1 MTTSN
6 PDSPFLEV
14 SGLRVRFGHVDAVR
28 DVSLTVKRS
37 KVVTLLGPN
46 GAGKTTTLKAICGL
60 VKPSRGE
67 VTINGRR
74 TTGLGAARVT
84 RLGVGLVPEGRRI
97 FPAHTV
103 RENLELGGFIWRR
116 QSSVFEETMTSVLEL
131 FPRLADR
138 LQQAAGS
145 LSGGEAQML
154 AVGRAMMTRPSLL
167 ILDEPSLGLA
177 PRVVDELY
185 DFLGMIRDQQQL
197 SILLVE
203 QAAERA
209 LRFAD
214 EAYLLSQGRV
224 VVSGP
229 ANALREDDQVRSV
242 YFGGMTGS

>member
-1 MTTSN
+1 MTETSL
-6 PDSPFLEV
+6 PTPLLEV
-14 SGLRVRFGHVDAVR
+14 SGLRVRFGHVDAVQ
-28 DVSLTVKRS
+28 DVSLSVGRS
-37 KVVTLLGPN
+37 SVVTLLGPN
-46 GAGKTTTLKAICGL
+46 GAGKTTTLKAVCGL
-60 VKPSRGE
+60 VRPARGE
-67 VTINGRR
+67 IRINGQR
-74 TTGLGAARVT
+74 TAGLGAARVT

-97 FPAHTV
+97 FPTHSV
-103 RENLELGGFIWRR
+103 KENLELGGFIWRR
-116 QSSVFEETMTSVLEL
+116 QRAVFEETMTSVLEL

-138 LQQAAGS
+138 MHQMAGS

-185 DFLGMIRDQQQL
+185 DFLGTIRDQQQI

-214 EAYLLSQGRV
+214 DAYLLSQGKV
-224 VVSGP
+224 VVSGR
-229 ANALREDDQVRSV
+229 ADALREDDQVRSV
-242 YFGGMTGS
+242 YFGGLASS